1 MSDFS
6 LTLVLQIKT
15 SKIINGM
22 AKVQIKSERITPFGG
37 IFQVR
42 ELFSRFVGPVIDKVL
57 GLRCTSFG
65 YQYGEIA
72 GSLASVYFCGGDCVE
87 DVTSHLM
94 PHLSLHPTLRTCSS
108 DTILRAISELA
119 TANTTYTSDTGKSY
133 DFNTATRLNRLL
145 VKALLNTGQLMAG
158 ASYDLDFD
166 HQFIETE
173 KCDAKMTYKKFI
185 GYSPGVAVIGDL
197 IVGIENRDG
206 NANVRFHQQDTLERI
221 FSNLESEDIHIR
233 RARMDCGSSS
243 HKIVETVEK
252 HSEHFYIR
260 ANNCSLLYDS
270 LLALRGWQRQEINGI
285 EYELNS
291 IITEKWEDK
300 AYRLVIQRER
310 RLDGEQD
317 LWEGEYTYRCIL
329 TNDYTS
335 TNREIVEF
343 YNLRGGKERIFDDMN
358 NGFGWARLPKSFM
371 AENTVFLLL
380 TAMIRNFYKFL
391 MGRLDTKAFGLKK
404 TSRIKAFVFKF
415 ISVPAKW
422 IRTARHYQLNIYT
435 ETNHIRTLLHSQT
448 AKKPNSRVNGSIK
461 PL

>member
-1 MSDFS
+1 M
-6 LTLVLQIKT
+6 
-15 SKIINGM
+15 
-22 AKVQIKSERITPFGG
+22 
-37 IFQVR
+37 R
-42 ELFSRFVGPVIDKVL
+42 ELFSRYMAPIIDKVL
-57 GLRCTSFG
+57 GLRCTLYG
-65 YQYGEIA
+65 YQYSEIV

-108 DTILRAISELA
+108 DTILRGISELA
-119 TANTTYTSDTGKSY
+119 TANTVYASDTGKIY
-133 DFNTATRLNRLL
+133 DFNPATKLNDLL
-145 VKALLNTGQLMAG
+145 VKALLSTSQLVPG
-158 ASYDLDFD
+158 GSYDLDFD

-173 KCDAKMTYKKFI
+173 KYDAKMTYKKFT

-206 NANVRFHQQDTLERI
+206 NANVRFHQQDTLKRI
-221 FSNLESEDIHIR
+221 FSNLEQNDIQVK
-233 RARMDCGSSS
+233 RARMDCGSCSRE
-243 HKIVETVEK
+243 IVETIEK

-260 ANNCSLLYDS
+260 ANRCGSLYDS
-270 LLALRGWQRQEINGI
+270 LLALRGWQREEINGI

-291 IITEKWEDK
+291 IIVEKWEGK

-310 RLDGEQD
+310 RMDGEQD

-358 NGFGWARLPKSFM
+358 NGFGWAKLPKSFM

-391 MGRLDTKAFGLKK
+391 MGRLDANAFGLKK
-404 TSRIKAFVFKF
+404 TSRLKAFVFKF

-422 IRTARHYQLNIYT
+422 IRTARHYELNIYT
-435 ETNHIRTLLHSQT
+435 DNKSYQNPFAL
-448 AKKPNSRVNGSIK
+448 ADG
-461 PL
+461 

>member
-1 MSDFS
+1 M
-6 LTLVLQIKT
+6 
-15 SKIINGM
+15 
-22 AKVQIKSERITPFGG
+22 
-37 IFQVR
+37 R
-42 ELFSRFVGPVIDKVL
+42 ELFSRYVGPVIDEVL
-57 GLRCTSFG
+57 GLRCTSYG
-65 YQYGEIA
+65 YQYSEIA
-72 GSLASVYFCGGDCVE
+72 GSLSSVYFSGGDCVE

-119 TANTTYTSDTGKSY
+119 VGNTTYTSDTGRSY
-133 DFNTATRLNRLL
+133 DFNTATMLNSLL
-145 VKALLNTGQLMAG
+145 VKALLSTGQLVAG
-158 ASYDLDFD
+158 ESYDLDFD
-166 HQFIETE
+166 HQFIEAE
-173 KCDAKMTYKKFI
+173 KYDAKMTYKKFT

-221 FSNLESEDIHIR
+221 FSNLESNDIHIK
-233 RARMDCGSSS
+233 RARMDCGSCARE
-243 HKIVETVEK
+243 IVETIER

-260 ANNCSLLYDS
+260 ANRCGSLYDS
-270 LLALRGWQRQEINGI
+270 LLALRGWQREEINGI
-285 EYELNS
+285 GYELNS
-291 IITEKWEDK
+291 IIVEKWEGK

-358 NGFGWARLPKSFM
+358 KGFGWARLPKSFI

-391 MGRLDTKAFGLKK
+391 MGRIDAKAFGLEKC
-404 TSRIKAFVFKF
+404 SRIKAFVFKF

-422 IRTARHYQLNIYT
+422 IRTARHYELNIYT
-435 ETNHIRTLLHSQT
+435 DNKSYLNPFAL
-448 AKKPNSRVNGSIK
+448 ADG
-461 PL
+461 

>member
-1 MSDFS
+1 
-6 LTLVLQIKT
+6 
-15 SKIINGM
+15 M
-22 AKVQIKSERITPFGG
+22 AKVSIKSEKITPFGG
-37 IFQVR
+37 IFHVR
-42 ELFSRFVGPVIDKVL
+42 EQFSRYIGPIIDKVL
-57 GLRCTSFG
+57 GLRCTSYG
-65 YQYGEIA
+65 YQYSEIV
-72 GSLASVYFCGGDCVE
+72 GSLSSVYFCGGDCVE

-108 DTILRAISELA
+108 DTILRGISELA
-119 TANTTYTSDTGKSY
+119 TVNTTYTSDTGKSY
-133 DFNTATRLNRLL
+133 DFNTATKLNSLL
-145 VKALLNTGQLMAG
+145 VKVLKNTGQLVAG
-158 ASYDLDFD
+158 ESYDLDFD

-173 KCDAKMTYKKFI
+173 KYDAKMTYKKFT

-221 FSNLESEDIHIR
+221 YSNLESENIHIKR
-233 RARMDCGSSS
+233 SRMDCGSCSRE
-243 HKIVETVEK
+243 IVETVEK
-252 HSEHFYIR
+252 HSELFYIR
-260 ANNCSLLYDS
+260 ANRCGSLYDS
-270 LLALRGWQRQEINGI
+270 LLALRGWQREEINGI
-285 EYELNS
+285 GYELTS
-291 IITEKWEDK
+291 IIVEKWEGK

-310 RLDGEQD
+310 RVDGEQD

-380 TAMIRNFYKFL
+380 TAIIRNFYKFL
-391 MGRLDTKAFGLKK
+391 MGKLDAKAFGLKK

-422 IRTARHYQLNIYT
+422 IRTARQYELNIYT
-435 ETNHIRTLLHSQT
+435 DKQSYLNPFAL
-448 AKKPNSRVNGSIK
+448 ADG
-461 PL
+461 